1 MRLDFI
7 TRSVRRR
14 ITWVFGLFVALSM
27 VSVALT
33 VGFRLHTEVTS
44 NLNRELQEKA
54 RQDSRLLLQRLDY
67 LLEIAN
73 ALVKSPLV
81 INGLNDVEGRENALP
96 DLIRNFREGRD
107 VHAVALLGFDGKPV
121 YSSLEALPTYEDST
135 ELRSALA
142 NGVTSYL
149 IDAQKGHWVVFV
161 PVSYYSTTQGA
172 LVVVYDL
179 GAVAKRVLPADPV
192 FGVRLLA
199 GDHLLY
205 EGQADNVSDLLIA
218 RQSLAEVGQGVFSG
232 LKLQLEVSAA
242 RQHYLAPAR
251 SALGDVAILGL
262 VLTLA
267 AIAIAYRIG
276 FSISRPIILL
286 RQRVAAADGSPENY
300 CAPLG
305 TRDELE
311 ELAEMFDRRTHALRD
326 IQIHLEDLVGER
338 TRELEAAKEMAE
350 EASRF
355 KSSFL
360 ANMSHEIRTPMNA
373 IVGLTHL
380 LLRNTTEPQ
389 QIGRLEKISQAAQ
402 HLLSVINDILDFSKI
417 EAGKLTIEKTDFDLD
432 RVFQNLNNLVS
443 ERAAEKQLE
452 VINRIDPALP
462 AVLHGDP
469 MRLGQVLL
477 NFASNAVKFTESG
490 SVIFRARLVG
500 ENADGLRVRFE
511 VSDTGIGLSEA
522 QCSVLF
528 QAFVQ
533 ADASTTRKYGG
544 TGLGLAISKRLVDL
558 MGGQV
563 GVDSR
568 LGEGSTFWFE
578 LPLQRAAGERLNGR
592 ALTLTEGLRVLVVDD
607 NGDARTA
614 LEDMLH
620 SFSARVVSAESGE
633 QALQQVA
640 AARENGVPFDLVLMD
655 WAMPGMDGIETSR
668 RIHEFDA
675 FPRIILATAY
685 GRDWDGEM
693 LRSVGIVGQLSKPLT
708 PSTLYDAM
716 AGVFSGAHS
725 SSSAAKAG
733 EPVAHLDLAALHGR
747 RVLLAE
753 DNPVNQ
759 EVALALLVEEGGLIV
774 DVANDGVEVLAK
786 AAEVAYDLILMDVQ
800 MPNLDGV
807 AATRALRQMPA
818 YVAVPILAMTAN
830 AFDEDRRVCLE
841 AGMNDHVAKPVDPE
855 RLFEALLRWMP
866 ASPARPARPR
876 LAPSPLPGA
885 AELEE
890 WRALLAGI
898 EGIDLVRAQA
908 MVRGRL
914 PAYRRLLG
922 IYTRSNE
929 GEVGRIRQ
937 LLLEGQFEEARR
949 HVHSLKGASASLGL
963 VRIQELA
970 MAVEQSLKSEG
981 ADARSQALEALVV
994 LENELPGLIARL
1006 QSVAE
1011 A

>member
-14 ITWVFGLFVALSM
+14 ITWMFGLFVALSM
-27 VSVALT
+27 VSVVMT
-33 VGFRLHTEVTS
+33 VGFRLHAEVTA
-44 NLNRELQEKA
+44 NLNRELEEKA

-81 INGLNDVEGRENALP
+81 VNGLNDVQGRETALP

-121 YSSLEALPTYEDST
+121 YSSLETLPTYEDST

-142 NGVTSYL
+142 NGVTSYM
-149 IDAQKGHWVVFV
+149 IDPAKGQWVVFV
-161 PVSYYSTTQGA
+161 PVSYYNTTQGA

-179 GAVAKRVLPADPV
+179 GAVTKRVLPADPV
-192 FGVRLLA
+192 FGLRLLA
-199 GDHLLY
+199 GSQLLY
-205 EGQADNVSDLLIA
+205 ESQADNVSDLLIA
-218 RQSLAEVGQGVFSG
+218 RQSLAEIGEGVFSG

-251 SALGDVAILGL
+251 NAIGDMAILGL

-311 ELAEMFDRRTHALRD
+311 ELAEMFDRRTHELRD

-338 TRELEAAKEMAE
+338 TRELEVAKEMAE
-350 EASRF
+350 DASRF

-380 LLRNTTEPQ
+380 LLRNTSDPQ
-389 QIGRLEKISQAAQ
+389 QVGRLEKVSQAAQ

-417 EAGKLTIEKTDFDLD
+417 EAGKLTIENTDFDLD
-432 RVFQNLNNLVS
+432 RVFQNLNDLVS

-452 VINRIDPALP
+452 LINRIDPALP
-462 AVLHGDP
+462 ALLHGDP

-477 NFASNAVKFTESG
+477 NFASNAVKFTEAG
-490 SVIFRARLVG
+490 SVIFRARLVDDSP
-500 ENADGLRVRFE
+500 AGLRVRFE
-511 VSDTGIGLSEA
+511 VSDTGIGLSAA
-522 QCSVLF
+522 QCASLF

-533 ADASTTRKYGG
+533 ADPSTTRKYGG
-544 TGLGLAISKRLVDL
+544 TGLGLAISKRLIEL

-563 GVDSR
+563 GVDSQ
-568 LGEGSTFWFE
+568 LGQGSTFWFE
-578 LPLQRAAGERLNGR
+578 LTLQRAASAKVNGR
-592 ALTLTEGLRVLVVDD
+592 PLNLTEGLRVLVVDD
-607 NGDARTA
+607 NADARIA
-614 LEDMLH
+614 LEDMLK
-620 SFSARVVSAESGE
+620 SFSARVTTAESGE
-633 QALQQVA
+633 QALQRVA
-640 AARENGVPFDLVLMD
+640 AARDGGSSFDLILMD

-668 RIHEFDA
+668 RIRELDT

-685 GRDWDGEM
+685 GRDWDGEL
-693 LRSVGIVGQLSKPLT
+693 LRSAGIVAQLSKPLT

-716 AGVFSGAHS
+716 AGVF
-725 SSSAAKAG
+725 AG
-733 EPVAHLDLAALHGR
+733 PAPLAGSRPPEPVVALDLTSLRGR
-747 RVLLAE
+747 RILLAE

-759 EVALALLVEEGGLIV
+759 EVALALLVEEGGLVV
-774 DVANDGVEVLAK
+774 DVANDGIEVLAK
-786 AAEVAYDLILMDVQ
+786 AADVVYDLILMDVQ

-807 AATRALRQMPA
+807 ATTRALRQQPR

-830 AFDEDRRVCLE
+830 AFDEDRRICLE

-866 ASPARPARPR
+866 ATAPATAQVKPAASQ
-876 LAPSPLPGA
+876 APAVADEGQ
-885 AELEE
+885 
-890 WRALLAGI
+890 WHGLLDGVDGLDI
-898 EGIDLVRAQA
+898 ERAQA
-908 MVRGRL
+908 MMRGRL
-914 PAYRRLLG
+914 PAYLRLLG
-922 IYTRSNE
+922 VYVRSND
-929 GEVGRIRQ
+929 GEAERIRAALDNGQ
-937 LLLEGQFEEARR
+937 LDEARR
-949 HVHSLKGASASLGL
+949 RAHSLKGASASLGL
-963 VRIQELA
+963 VRIQEIA
-970 MAVEQSLKSEG
+970 EAIEAPLKNEA
-981 ADARSQALEALVV
+981 ADATAQALAALVV

-1006 QSVAE
+1006 RQVA
-1011 A
+1011 AV